1 MKSMHAAM
9 DSHSVIPWV
18 GKTFYTHCIGH
29 SLGAHICGLTGKLM
43 NEDSAVPGWDRISG
57 MDPAGPLFFN
67 DVPYPFSGLN
77 CSTASRLNITDGKIV
92 DVIHTDGDAR
102 YLGMK
107 YSYGHSLRYS
117 Y

>member
-77 CSTASRLNITDGKIV
+77 CTTASRLNITDGKIATSSCLDEIKINITNTKV
-92 DVIHTDGDAR
+92 EVQVI
-102 YLGMK
+102 
-107 YSYGHSLRYS
+107 
-117 Y
+117 